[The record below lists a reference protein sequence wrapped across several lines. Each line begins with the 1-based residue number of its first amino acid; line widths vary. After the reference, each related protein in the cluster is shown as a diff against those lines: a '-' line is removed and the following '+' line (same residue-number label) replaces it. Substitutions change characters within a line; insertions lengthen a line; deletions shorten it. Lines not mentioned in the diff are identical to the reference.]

1 MCWHLSLAGIK
12 ISTIIWPGSANTEHY
27 HLKLTETHS
36 SLSFLSI
43 TPSYYLFLHIVV
55 SFTNKFD
62 EREQIEIVTHP
73 DLYTHW
79 QPEKPTQ
86 TQSCRNKQTR
96 THSNLDNHP
105 NSFASQEK
113 FLQELL
119 ALRSWWREKQNKKV
133 SSCLCNESCFCHGC
147 RLKLLMRSA
156 VLLHIPLTN
165 ECLSYIH
172 SVGR

>member
-1 MCWHLSLAGIK
+1 MIRTELASASADIFTVSEMRMCWHLSLAGIK

-55 SFTNKFD
+55 TFTNKFD
-62 EREQIEIVTHP
+62 EREQIEIVTHQ

-79 QPEKPTQ
+79 QPTQ

-119 ALRSWWREKQNKKV
+119 ALRSWWREKQNETKTKKLV
-133 SSCLCNESCFCHGC
+133 FVYATRVVFAMG
-147 RLKLLMRSA
+147 A
-156 VLLHIPLTN
+156 
-165 ECLSYIH
+165 
-172 SVGR
+172 GRNC